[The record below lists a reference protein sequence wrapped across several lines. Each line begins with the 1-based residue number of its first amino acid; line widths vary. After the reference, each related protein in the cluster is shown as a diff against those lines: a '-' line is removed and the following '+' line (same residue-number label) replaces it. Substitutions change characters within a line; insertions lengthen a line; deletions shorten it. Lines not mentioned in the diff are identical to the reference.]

1 LRPWDDILTSD
12 LFKVLPGEEAHL
24 ELSPLGRQ
32 KSSEALKGATS
43 YRNSAV
49 AVHILASNEPQILLT
64 QRSSYQGAHSGQIS
78 FPGGKMEPSDPNPI
92 FTARRESFEET
103 GLPLESGLELG
114 ELTEVYIPVSKFL
127 VKPFVFLHPTVDWNW
142 KKDDREVDEIF
153 FLPLE
158 KLLDDNLRQST
169 HIDLGNGMLLKNI
182 PCFNYENK
190 IIWGATAIV
199 LNEFKQLIKNAL

>member
-1 LRPWDDILTSD
+1 MRPWDDILTSD

-78 FPGGKMEPSDPNPI
+78 FPGGKMEPSDPNPL

>member
-1 LRPWDDILTSD
+1 MRPWDDILTSD